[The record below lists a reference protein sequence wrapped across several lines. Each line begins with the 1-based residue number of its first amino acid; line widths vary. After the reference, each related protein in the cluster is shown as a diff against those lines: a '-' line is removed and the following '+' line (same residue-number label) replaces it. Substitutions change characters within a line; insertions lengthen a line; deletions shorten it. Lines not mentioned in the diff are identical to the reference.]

1 MSFKYDEKLDLYSWN
16 SQTIIIE
23 KIKPNSSVL
32 EFGCANG
39 RLTKHLS
46 KEKGCKLT
54 IVEIDE
60 ESGKEASKYATE
72 CFLGNERG
80 NIEKY
85 YWSEINQKFDYIVFA
100 DVLEHL
106 YSPDKV
112 LEQCKKV
119 LKEDGL
125 ILISIPN
132 VANYSI
138 INQLLKGEFNY
149 TEVGLLDN
157 THLRFFTKKTFK
169 NMIEKIGY
177 FVESI
182 VALQAYVKKT
192 NEVTLIDN
200 ICKVSSESQT
210 YQYIFSISLSN
221 IKDSFEEVLDNRLQH
236 SYYFSN
242 IIDDFEISEAN
253 RDKYKLTDH
262 KVSLNIESQTSSF
275 FLRFDPIETNCI
287 IRLGKV
293 FIPTI
298 LGNKEIKLVGNNSDF
313 NDNGIYFFS
322 SEDPQFIF
330 EVENIYDEK
339 EIIIEFELLNYDLQ
353 NYIKCLFPYLKT
365 EIEKNLSLSYE
376 LDSRIKWY
384 EEQIILK
391 EKYIK
396 SYEEDFKN
404 KIKWYEDQ
412 IHLKDEKI
420 KWYEK
425 HIELKDE
432 CIENYKDEVSDKIRK
447 YEKQIELK
455 DIEINEK
462 NYKLEKLYNNFI
474 LKFFIKDKN

>member
-1 MSFKYDEKLDLYSWN
+1 
-16 SQTIIIE
+16 
-23 KIKPNSSVL
+23 
-32 EFGCANG
+32 
-39 RLTKHLS
+39 
-46 KEKGCKLT
+46 
-54 IVEIDE
+54 
-60 ESGKEASKYATE
+60 
-72 CFLGNERG
+72 
-80 NIEKY
+80 
-85 YWSEINQKFDYIVFA
+85 
-100 DVLEHL
+100 
-106 YSPDKV
+106 
-112 LEQCKKV
+112 
-119 LKEDGL
+119 
-125 ILISIPN
+125 
-132 VANYSI
+132 
-138 INQLLKGEFNY
+138 
-149 TEVGLLDN
+149 
-157 THLRFFTKKTFK
+157 
-169 NMIEKIGY
+169 MIEKIGY

-432 CIENYKDEVSDKIRK
+432 CIENYKDEISDKIRK

-462 NYKLEKLYNNFI
+462 NYKLEKMYNNFI